1 MVVFWRYN
9 TAGGLKMS
17 YAYGTPE
24 HELEL
29 IEWERSQPDHTG
41 GEFSDMTTHEIMQI
55 TGGDCPCPKRGCM
68 GNPETMAQQDRE
80 DAAQQQGPL
89 AYYRFLRAE
98 YPGIPAVVA
107 WKDAKRNADADAC
120 DHCTHE
126 LWDDLHAQG
135 LEADYVESAYDA
147 ENPF

>member
-1 MVVFWRYN
+1 
-9 TAGGLKMS
+9 MS
-17 YAYGTPE
+17 YAYDTPE

-41 GEFSDMTTHEIMQI
+41 GEFSYMTTHEIMQI

-68 GNPETMAQQDRE
+68 GNPEAIAQQNRE

-98 YPGIPAVVA
+98 YPGMPATVA
-107 WKDAKRNADADAC
+107 WNDAKRNADDP
-120 DHCTHE
+120 CTHE
-126 LWDDLHAQG
+126 VFETLRMEVDYA
-135 LEADYVESAYDA
+135 EVNFVADMESSSFNS
-147 ENPF
+147 EIPF